1 FMHSYSQRFDI
12 IIKTSDE
19 TICIE
24 KNTFEFYKV

>member
-1 FMHSYSQRFDI
+1 SYSQRFDI